1 MSSLVEAPLLS
12 AFDVRKVYDTPVGTL
27 EILHS
32 VQLII
37 RKGEM
42 VFITGKSGCGK
53 STLLHILGGLDRA
66 TDGKIFFEGK
76 DMIEMSEKEL
86 AWLRGHKVGFVFQFY
101 HLLPE
106 LTVYENVFLPTLIAG
121 KPNKPWVKEVLKR
134 VRLWNRR
141 THYPSELSGG
151 EQQRVAIAR
160 ALVNH
165 PAVVFCDEPTG
176 NLDPETANSVM
187 KLLNELNQQEGQ
199 SFLVVTHDE
208 ELASRHERSYR
219 LQDGVLLPGHSR
231 VPGPEMILNNNKPVL

>member
-1 MSSLVEAPLLS
+1 MSDIVEAPLLS
-12 AFDVRKVYDTPVGTL
+12 AFDVRKNYETPAGTL
-27 EILHS
+27 EILRS
-32 VQLII
+32 VQLIV

-66 TDGKIFFEGK
+66 TSGKIFFEGEDIT
-76 DMIEMSEKEL
+76 DMTETEM
-86 AWLRGHKVGFVFQFY
+86 ARLRSIGIGFVFQFY

-106 LTVYENVFLPTLIAG
+106 LTVYENVLLPTLIAR
-121 KPNKPWVKEVLKR
+121 KVNKPWAKEVLKR

-160 ALVNH
+160 SLVNR

-176 NLDPETANSVM
+176 NLDPETAGSVM
-187 KLLNELNQQEGQ
+187 ALLNELNQQEGQ
-199 SFLVVTHDE
+199 AFLIVTHDE
-208 ELASRHERSYR
+208 EMASKYNRSYR
-219 LQDGVLLPGHSR
+219 LVDGVLVPGQSR
-231 VPGPEMILNNNKPVL
+231 VPGPETIINNKPVL

>member
-1 MSSLVEAPLLS
+1 MSNLVEVPLLS
-12 AFDVRKVYDTPVGTL
+12 AFDVRRDYETPAGTL
-27 EILHS
+27 EILRS
-32 VQLII
+32 VQLIV

-66 TDGKIFFEGK
+66 TDGKIFFEGR
-76 DMIEMSEKEL
+76 DMTEMSETEL
-86 AWLRGHKVGFVFQFY
+86 ARLRSRQVGFVFQFY

-106 LTVYENVFLPTLIAG
+106 LTVYENVLLPTLIAG

-165 PAVVFCDEPTG
+165 PSVVLCDEPTG
-176 NLDPETANSVM
+176 NLDPETAGQVM
-187 KLLNELNQQEGQ
+187 DLLNELNQQEGQ
-199 SFLVVTHDE
+199 AFLIVTHDE
-208 ELASRHERSYR
+208 EMASRYPRSYR
-219 LQDGVLLPGHSR
+219 MQDGVLVAGQSK
-231 VPGPEMILNNNKPVL
+231 VPAPETIINNKPVL

>member
-1 MSSLVEAPLLS
+1 MSNLVEVPLLS
-12 AFDVRKVYDTPVGTL
+12 AFDVRKDYDTPAGNL
-27 EILHS
+27 EILRS
-32 VQLII
+32 IQLIV

-76 DMIEMSEKEL
+76 DMTEMSETEL
-86 AWLRGHKVGFVFQFY
+86 ARLRSRQVGFVFQFY

-106 LTVYENVFLPTLIAG
+106 LTVYENVLLPTLIAG

-176 NLDPETANSVM
+176 NLDPETAGQVM
-187 KLLNELNQQEGQ
+187 DLLNELNQQEGQ
-199 SFLVVTHDE
+199 AFLIVTHDE
-208 ELASRHERSYR
+208 EMASRYPRSYR
-219 LQDGVLLPGHSR
+219 MQDGVLIAGQSK
-231 VPGPEMILNNNKPVL
+231 VPAPDTIINNKPVS

>member
-1 MSSLVEAPLLS
+1 MSNLVEVPLLS
-12 AFDVRKVYDTPVGTL
+12 AFDVRKDYETPAGTL
-27 EILHS
+27 EILRS
-32 VQLII
+32 VQLIV

-53 STLLHILGGLDRA
+53 STLLHMLGGLDRV

-76 DMIEMSEKEL
+76 DMTEMSETEL
-86 AWLRGHKVGFVFQFY
+86 ARLRSRQVGFVFQFY

-106 LTVYENVFLPTLIAG
+106 LTVYENVLLPTLIAG

-141 THYPSELSGG
+141 THFPSELSGG

-165 PAVVFCDEPTG
+165 PSVVLCDEPTG
-176 NLDPETANSVM
+176 NLDPETAGQVM
-187 KLLNELNQQEGQ
+187 ELLNELNQQEGQ
-199 SFLVVTHDE
+199 AFLIVTHDE
-208 ELASRHERSYR
+208 EMASRYPRSYR
-219 LQDGVLLPGHSR
+219 MQDGVLIQGQSK
-231 VPGPEMILNNNKPVL
+231 VPAPETIINNKPVL

>member
-1 MSSLVEAPLLS
+1 MSNLVEVPLLS
-12 AFDVRKVYDTPVGTL
+12 AFDVRKEYETPAGTL
-27 EILHS
+27 EILRS

-53 STLLHILGGLDRA
+53 STLLHILGGLDRP

-76 DMIEMSEKEL
+76 DMTEMSETDL
-86 AWLRGHKVGFVFQFY
+86 AMLRCHQVGFVFQFY

-106 LTVYENVFLPTLIAG
+106 LTVYENVLLPTLIAG

-141 THYPSELSGG
+141 MHFPSELSGG

-165 PAVVFCDEPTG
+165 PTVVLCDEPTG
-176 NLDPETANSVM
+176 NLDPETAGSVM
-187 KLLNELNQQEGQ
+187 GLFNELNQQDGQ
-199 SFLVVTHDE
+199 AFLFVTHDE
-208 ELASRHERSYR
+208 EMASRYERAYR
-219 LQDGVLLPGHSR
+219 MQDGVL
-231 VPGPEMILNNNKPVL
+231 VPGQRTPLRSDVNLNKLIS

>member
-1 MSSLVEAPLLS
+1 MSNVVEVPLLS
-12 AFDVRKVYDTPVGTL
+12 AFDIRKNYETPAGTL
-27 EILHS
+27 EILRS

-66 TDGKIFFEGK
+66 NDGKIFFEGK
-76 DMIEMSEKEL
+76 DMTEMSEREL
-86 AWLRGHKVGFVFQFY
+86 ARLRSRQVGFVFQFY

-106 LTVYENVFLPTLIAG
+106 LTVYENVLLPTLIAR
-121 KPNKPWVKEVLKR
+121 KPNRPWVKEVLKR

-141 THYPSELSGG
+141 THFPSELSGG

-165 PAVVFCDEPTG
+165 PAVVLCDEPTG
-176 NLDPETANSVM
+176 NLDPETADSV
-187 KLLNELNQQEGQ
+187 KTLLYELNRQEGQ
-199 SFLVVTHDE
+199 AFLIVTHDE
-208 ELASRHERSYR
+208 EMASSHDRSYR
-219 LQDGVLLPGHSR
+219 LQEGVLVPSPSK
-231 VPGPEMILNNNKPVL
+231 VPGPETIINNKSV

>member
-1 MSSLVEAPLLS
+1 MSNVVEVPLLS
-12 AFDVRKVYDTPVGTL
+12 AFDIRKNYETPAGTL
-27 EILHS
+27 EILRS

-66 TDGKIFFEGK
+66 NDGKIFFDGK
-76 DMIEMSEKEL
+76 DMTEMSEREL
-86 AWLRGHKVGFVFQFY
+86 AKLRSHHVGFVFQFY

-106 LTVYENVFLPTLIAG
+106 LTVYENVLLPTMIAG

-141 THYPSELSGG
+141 THFPSELSGG

-160 ALVNH
+160 ALVNR
-165 PAVVFCDEPTG
+165 PSVVLCDEPTG
-176 NLDPETANSVM
+176 NLDPETATSVM
-187 KLLNELNQQEGQ
+187 VLLNELNQQEGQ
-199 SFLVVTHDE
+199 AFLIVTHDE
-208 ELASRHERSYR
+208 EMASRYDRSYR
-219 LQDGVLLPGHSR
+219 LQEGVLVAGQSM
-231 VPGPEMILNNNKPVL
+231 VPRPETIINNKPVL

>member
-1 MSSLVEAPLLS
+1 MSNIVDVPLLS
-12 AFDVRKVYDTPVGTL
+12 AFDVRKQYDTPAGTL
-27 EILHS
+27 EILRS
-32 VQLII
+32 VQLIV
-37 RKGEM
+37 RSGEM

-76 DMIEMSEKEL
+76 DMTEMSEKEL
-86 AWLRGHKVGFVFQFY
+86 GRLRSHQVGFVFQFY

-106 LTVYENVFLPTLIAG
+106 LTVYENVLLPTLIAR

-160 ALVNH
+160 ALVNR
-165 PAVVFCDEPTG
+165 PAVVLCDEPTG
-176 NLDPETANSVM
+176 NLDPETAGQVM
-187 KLLNELNQQEGQ
+187 ALMNELNQQEGQ
-199 SFLVVTHDE
+199 AFLIVTHDE
-208 ELASRHERSYR
+208 EMAARYLRSYR
-219 LQDGVLLPGHSR
+219 LQDGVLLQGQSK
-231 VPGPEMILNNNKPVL
+231 VPAPDTIINNKPVL